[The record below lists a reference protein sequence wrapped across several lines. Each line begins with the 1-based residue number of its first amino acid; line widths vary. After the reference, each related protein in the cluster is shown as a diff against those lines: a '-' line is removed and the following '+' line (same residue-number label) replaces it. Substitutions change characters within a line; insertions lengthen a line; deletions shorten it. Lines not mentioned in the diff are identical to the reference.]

1 MVFMSDE
8 DRRAAFKRRSY
19 IDSRPPV
26 ATRPPVMQT
35 TESVTTTEEV
45 KQKKSRPN
53 FQKRYFAI
61 AGGIIIIAGLV
72 AGGMAWKQHVADA
85 NNPIPK
91 SARKG
96 LTFQLYYPTK
106 LPAGYYVKE
115 DSFENKDG
123 SLIFYIVT
131 PDNKA
136 IGVSEQPLPTGV
148 TLPQS
153 SSGPIKVPGEAD
165 FVSAI
170 GHAHISLEG
179 KNYVSETVTQGGVWI
194 IMNVSGLTLKDATA
208 LTQSFTAVR

>member
-1 MVFMSDE
+1 MVLMSDE

-19 IDSRPPV
+19 IDSRPPAV
-26 ATRPPVMQT
+26 VRPPIAPT
-35 TESVTTTEEV
+35 TETVTTTQEV
-45 KQKKSRPN
+45 KQKRRPKLY
-53 FQKRYFAI
+53 KRYI
-61 AGGIIIIAGLV
+61 AVATGVIIIAGLV

-96 LTFQLYYPTK
+96 LTFQLYYPTR
-106 LPAGYYVKE
+106 LPDGYYVKE

-123 SLIFYIVT
+123 SLIFYIMT

-136 IGVSEQPLPTGV
+136 VGVSEQPLPTGV
-148 TLPQS
+148 TLPQANN
-153 SSGPIKVPGEAD
+153 GPVKVPGEAD
-165 FVSAI
+165 FVSNI

-194 IMNVSGLTLKDATA
+194 IMNVNGLTLTDATA
-208 LTQSFTAVR
+208 LTQSFTPIH

>member
-1 MVFMSDE
+1 MVLMSDE

-26 ATRPPVMQT
+26 ATRPPVIQT
-35 TESVTTTEEV
+35 TETVTTTQEV
-45 KQKKSRPN
+45 KQKSRPKL
-53 FQKRYFAI
+53 QKRYFAI
-61 AGGIIIIAGLV
+61 AGGIIIIASLV

-106 LPAGYYVKE
+106 LPAGYTVKK

-123 SLIFYIVT
+123 SLIFYILT
-131 PDNKA
+131 PDNKEV
-136 IGVSEQPLPTGV
+136 GVSEQPLPSGV

-153 SSGPIKVPGEAD
+153 NSGPIKVPGEAD

-170 GHAHISLEG
+170 GHAHISIEG

-194 IMNVSGLTLKDATA
+194 ILNVSGLTLKDATA
-208 LTQSFTAVR
+208 LTQSFTQVR